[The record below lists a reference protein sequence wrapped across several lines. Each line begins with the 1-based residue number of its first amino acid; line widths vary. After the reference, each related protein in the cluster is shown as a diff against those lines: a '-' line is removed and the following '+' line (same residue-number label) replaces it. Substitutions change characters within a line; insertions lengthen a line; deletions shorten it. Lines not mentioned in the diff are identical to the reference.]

1 MYIEEIPNRN
11 SPPAILVRE
20 SKRIGKIVKKRTL
33 ANISKWPKDVIAGLK
48 LLMQGVEL
56 VPKDFF
62 TIENTTP
69 HGHIEAILGT
79 IRKLKLD
86 NIIFSKPCRERNL
99 VLAMI
104 VERLISPCSKLATTR
119 VWHTTT
125 LAEELSIQDADVD
138 ELYNAMDWLLS
149 RQGAIEKK
157 LAKAHLAEDSLV
169 LYDISSSYYEGH
181 TCPLVFF
188 GHSRDGK
195 KGRPIIVYGVMTD
208 DEGRPVAVEVY
219 PGNTGDP
226 TTVPDQ
232 VNKLINKFG
241 LKHVTLV
248 GDRGM
253 LTQTKIDVLKD
264 YPGISWISALKGKA
278 IQELVSNN
286 SLQLSLFDKQNLAEI
301 DSPDYPD
308 ERLIACFNPL
318 LKDKR
323 RFKRTE
329 LLKATEEKLDG
340 IKKEIARRT
349 KKLLD
354 KDEIGVRVGKVL
366 NKFKMSKHYILKIE
380 DNFFEW
386 KRNDDAIQKEANVD
400 GIYVIRT
407 CVQKNK
413 MSAEDAVRNYKSL
426 SHVERVFQCMK
437 GVDIR
442 VRPIRHRTEDHV
454 RAHIF
459 LCMLAYYVEWHMRKA
474 LAPILFEDEELDED
488 RKTRDPVAPAE
499 PSESVK
505 AKKARKETVHG
516 LQVHSF
522 NTLIQMLGTR
532 SKNRCRT
539 KSIPDAPAF
548 YQYTEVNQ
556 LQEKAFQLLGL
567 TVPSM

>member
-1 MYIEEIPNRN
+1 MYIEEVPNRN

-20 SKRIGKIVKKRTL
+20 SKRVGKIVKKRTL
-33 ANISKWPKDVIAGLK
+33 ANITKWPQNVIAGLRM
-48 LLMQGVEL
+48 LVQGVEL
-56 VPKDFF
+56 VPKDVF
-62 TIENTTP
+62 TTEKTTP
-69 HGHIEAILGT
+69 HGHVEAILGT

-104 VERLISPCSKLATTR
+104 AGRLIFPCSKLATTR
-119 VWHTTT
+119 IWHTTT
-125 LAEELSIQDADVD
+125 LAEELSVQDADVD
-138 ELYNAMDWLLS
+138 ELYEAMDWLLS

-157 LAKAHLAEDSLV
+157 LAKAHLAEDELV

-181 TCPLVFF
+181 KCPLVFF

-195 KGRPIIVYGVMTD
+195 KGLPIIVYGVMTD
-208 DEGRPVAVEVY
+208 NEGRPVAVEVY

-232 VNKLINKFG
+232 VNKLIDKFG
-241 LKHVTLV
+241 LKHITLV

-253 LTQTKIDVLKD
+253 LTQTKISLLKD
-264 YPGISWISALKGKA
+264 YPGIGWLSALKGKA
-278 IQELVSNN
+278 IQKLVDNEC
-286 SLQLSLFDKQNLAEI
+286 LQLSLFDKQNLAEI
-301 DSPDYPD
+301 SSPDYPG

-323 RFKRTE
+323 SFKRTE

-340 IKKEIARRT
+340 IKKTISRRT
-349 KKLLD
+349 KKLLS
-354 KDEIGVRVGKVL
+354 KDEIGVKVGKVL

-386 KRNDDAIQKEANVD
+386 KRNNDAIQDETNVD
-400 GIYVIRT
+400 GVYVIRT
-407 CVQKNK
+407 SEPKTK

-437 GVDIR
+437 GIDIR
-442 VRPIRHRTEDHV
+442 VRPIRHHTEDHV
-454 RAHIF
+454 RAHI
-459 LCMLAYYVEWHMRKA
+459 LICMLAYYVEWHMRKA

-505 AKKARKETVHG
+505 AKKAGKKTVDG

-522 NTLIQMLGTR
+522 NTLIQMLATR
-532 SKNRCRT
+532 TKNRCRT

-548 YQYTEVNQ
+548 YNYTEPNQ
-556 LQEKAFQLLGL
+556 LQTKAFQLLGL
-567 TVPSM
+567 DVPSR